1 MTRPVQTQ
9 MNSTRGDSNGNFD
22 KLVIVI
28 STYTS

>member
-9 MNSTRGDSNGNFD
+9 MNTTRGDPTGNFD